1 MYIGHFA
8 TAFAARAI
16 TDESPRLGTL
26 FLAAQAVDWLF
37 FTFAMVGIEKLRI
50 VPGITKMNPLDLYHM
65 PITHSLLGT
74 IAIALVFGAAVYF
87 ASRNVVASTW
97 AAIVVA
103 SHWFIDLLVH
113 RPDLTLAGGSPKLGF
128 GLWNEPLVA
137 ISLELG
143 LILVT
148 FTWYV
153 KRTKGPLVP
162 PLVLLGTMLLFQAI
176 NWFGPQPQEA
186 GIAMYLMALV
196 SFGVLTALAFWLD
209 ETRWHKNRVGLAV
222 ASARR

>member
-8 TAFAARAI
+8 SAFAARAI

-26 FLAAQAVDWLF
+26 FIAAQAIDWLF
-37 FTFAMVGIEKLRI
+37 FSFAIVGIEKLRI
-50 VPGITKMNPLDLYHM
+50 VPGITRMNPLDLYQM

-74 IAIALVFGAAVYF
+74 IAIAIAFGGAVYY

-103 SHWFIDLLVH
+103 SHWLLDLLVH
-113 RPDLTLAGGSPKLGF
+113 RPDLTLAGAGPKLGL
-128 GLWNEPLVA
+128 GLWNQPA
-137 ISLELG
+137 IEMPLELG
-143 LILVT
+143 LVLLT
-148 FTWYV
+148 FIWYV

-176 NWFGPQPQEA
+176 NWFGPQPEEA
-186 GIAMYLMALV
+186 GIAMYLTALL
-196 SFGVLTALAFWLD
+196 SFGILTALAFWLD

>member
-8 TAFAARAI
+8 AAFAARAI

-26 FLAAQAVDWLF
+26 FIAAQAVDWLF
-37 FTFAMVGIEKLRI
+37 FTFAMVGIEKMRI

-65 PITHSLLGT
+65 PITHSLLGSV
-74 IAIALVFGAAVYF
+74 IIALAFGAAVYY

-97 AAIVVA
+97 AAIVVV
-103 SHWFIDLLVH
+103 SHWFVDLLVH
-113 RPDLTLAGGSPKLGF
+113 RPDLTLAGGPPKLGF
-128 GLWNEPLVA
+128 GLWNEPIIA
-137 ISLELG
+137 MPLELG
-143 LILVT
+143 LILLT

-162 PLVLLGTMLLFQAI
+162 PLVLLAAMLLFQAI
-176 NWFGPQPQEA
+176 NWFGPQPSEA
-186 GIAMYLMALV
+186 GIGMYLMALV
-196 SFGVLTALAFWLD
+196 SFAVLTALAFWLD